1 MSGNSSPSRL
11 VEPAGS
17 NFDRMVPLWAMA
29 RKRSAENPLT
39 RPTREAIWRRFE
51 PSGVLLVLFSTA
63 LASHAAGA
71 NRYTQHNL
79 VSDIPGI
86 AEQTDP
92 NLVNPWVISMSST
105 SPFWISNNHTGIAA
119 VYDGQGKPALTV
131 KISVSSGANPPAAP
145 TGQVFNDTQGFNVS
159 GKPATFIFATED
171 GEPPTGY
178 QGIP

>member
-1 MSGNSSPSRL
+1 M
-11 VEPAGS
+11 
-17 NFDRMVPLWAMA
+17 
-29 RKRSAENPLT
+29 RSLERAAVFL
-39 RPTREAIWRRFE
+39 
-51 PSGVLLVLFSTA
+51 VLLSTA
-63 LASHAAGA
+63 LASHAPGA

-86 AEQTDP
+86 ADQTDP
-92 NLVNPWVISMSST
+92 NLVNPWGISMSPT

-145 TGQVFNDTQGFNVS
+145 TGQVFNDTQGFNGS

>member
-1 MSGNSSPSRL
+1 MPNHL
-11 VEPAGS
+11 
-17 NFDRMVPLWAMA
+17 M
-29 RKRSAENPLT
+29 RS
-39 RPTREAIWRRFE
+39 FE
-51 PSGVLLVLFSTA
+51 RAAVFLVLLSTA

-86 AEQTDP
+86 ADQTDP
-92 NLVNPWVISMSST
+92 NLVNPWGISMSPT

-131 KISVSSGANPPAAP
+131 KIPVPSGANPPAAP

-159 GKPATFIFATED
+159 GNPASFMFATED
-171 GEPPTGY
+171 GTISGWNPSADRVNSIVLVDNSTLGAVY
-178 QGIP
+178 KAL